1 MMNGREQ
8 PVRHDIDSSR
18 RHAYSPICGETLAK
32 KVKRGAFRVKEFS
45 LWKQLKKRLRRR
57 GRPSWQLGCFVAAVL
72 VFALTSHGVQAYAGD
87 LPDLGTETW
96 IEQQSD
102 SQGTAGAQ
110 LHSRSVIE
118 ALSNQAGDRSVEL
131 RRVYLCG
138 DERETLG
145 TMGSRQ
151 VLGLMREHPEWTA
164 MLEPDGQVIME
175 ERIDDL
181 SDACKKTATFSMD
194 KSGRL
199 SLFDGPPKKEK
210 VLRTFFQLDVNF
222 MESSL
227 PREQLDQLTAGIR
240 VTDKDEYN
248 SVLSTFSDFAADR
261 SEKVMKRTY

>member
-1 MMNGREQ
+1 M
-8 PVRHDIDSSR
+8 
-18 RHAYSPICGETLAK
+18 
-32 KVKRGAFRVKEFS
+32 EFS

-57 GRPSWQLGCFVAAVL
+57 GRPSWQLGSIVALIIWAVC
-72 VFALTSHGVQAYAGD
+72 SHNVQVNAAQ
-87 LPDLGTETW
+87 LPDSETW
-96 IEQQSD
+96 LDQQSNNH
-102 SQGTAGAQ
+102 GAVGAPLQ
-110 LHSRSVIE
+110 SRSAIE
-118 ALSNQAGDRSVEL
+118 TLANQAGDLAVEL
-131 RRVYLCG
+131 RRIYLCG
-138 DERETLG
+138 NERQTLG
-145 TMGSRQ
+145 TMGSQ
-151 VLGLMREHPEWTA
+151 QILGLLREHPQWTA
-164 MLEPDGQVIME
+164 LLGADGQVVME

-248 SVLSTFSDFAADR
+248 SVLSTFSDYAADR

>member
-1 MMNGREQ
+1 M
-8 PVRHDIDSSR
+8 
-18 RHAYSPICGETLAK
+18 
-32 KVKRGAFRVKEFS
+32 EFS

-57 GRPSWQLGCFVAAVL
+57 GRPSWQLGCLLAAVIA
-72 VFALTSHGVQAYAGD
+72 FGASSQAAQACAAEM
-87 LPDLGTETW
+87 PSSETW
-96 IEQQSD
+96 FDPQSD
-102 SQGTAGAQ
+102 HRGTAGVRLQ
-110 LHSRSVIE
+110 SRSVIE
-118 ALSNQAGDRSVEL
+118 TLSNQAGDHTVEL

-138 DERETLG
+138 DEREALG
-145 TMGSRQ
+145 TMGSQQ
-151 VLGLMREHPEWTA
+151 VLGLMRQHPQWTA
-164 MLEPDGQVIME
+164 LLEPDGQVVME
-175 ERIDDL
+175 EMIDDL

-194 KSGRL
+194 KTGRL

-248 SVLSTFSDFAADR
+248 SVLSTFSDYATDR